1 MMLRRPTLL
10 NTGGSGDLA
19 GRSCDSWQL
28 QETQSVTHVV
38 PAQLSPAAQESWLA
52 ESELER
58 SQTRLGRYSWSR
70 GRSE

>member
-10 NTGGSGDLA
+10 NTGGSGVLA

-52 ESELER
+52 VSGREEPDQ
-58 SQTRLGRYSWSR
+58 SQEKQLVAGAQ
-70 GRSE
+70 

>member
-28 QETQSVTHVV
+28 QETESVTHVV

-52 ESELER
+52 ESARPDWVQIQLVAGA
-58 SQTRLGRYSWSR
+58 Q
-70 GRSE
+70 